1 MHEFSVVAYLLETVE
16 DEARRHGASRVT
28 EIELVI
34 GERASIMD
42 ESLFFYFDML
52 KAGTLAQDAKLAAR
66 RVPSQFDCLE
76 CGDTFVVSVAN
87 TDFHCPRCGGIGRI
101 SNKGSEFYIESIEIE
116 KEEACLSN
124 K

>member
-1 MHEFSVVAYLLETVE
+1 MHEFSVVTYLLDTVE
-16 DEARRHGASRVT
+16 AEARQHGADRVT
-28 EIELVI
+28 EINLVV

-52 KAGTLAQDAKLAAR
+52 KPGTLAQDAKLATR
-66 RVPSQFDCLE
+66 RVPSEFDCLE
-76 CGDTFVVSVAN
+76 CGNTFIASA
-87 TDFHCPRCGGIGRI
+87 DFHCPRCGGIGRI
-101 SNKGSEFYIESIEIE
+101 SSKGSEFYIESIEIE